1 MKTDKLFY
9 RIFLAQPE
17 LIADLLSGIP
27 AGCEFDYSA
36 PVVKEKEVRLDGLL
50 TPRSE
55 DLTVPLVFLEAQM
68 QSDAGFYGRFFAGLF
83 TYLNQYKV
91 ARPWRGL
98 LILQSQSQNLG
109 SAVPYQME
117 LNGGWMQRLYLQD
130 LLPLTDLE
138 PNLAMLRLLVVPDQ
152 EAGPAAQLILADRST
167 EAEFR
172 RRLDL
177 VEAILVNRFPL
188 LTIEEIRRMLNLRE
202 ASVRETRFFQEV
214 LQEGRQ
220 EGRQEGEADFAL
232 RLLTLRCGEIAVEQQ
247 ALVRGLPIGQ
257 LEALGEAL
265 LDFGGMADLE
275 GWLTENVGVGADCEA
290 GVKG

>member
-17 LIADLLSGIP
+17 LIADLLPGFP

-50 TPRSE
+50 TPRSK

-68 QSDAGFYGRFFAGLF
+68 QSDSGFYGRFFAGLF

-98 LILQSQSQNLG
+98 LILQGQSQDLG

-117 LNGGWMQRLYLQD
+117 LNGGWIQRLYLQD

-152 EAGPAAQLILADRST
+152 EAGPAAQAILADRPT

-232 RLLTLRCGEIAVEQQ
+232 RLLALRCGEISVEQQ